1 VKDAMARCSLKE
13 GASMFTVETRRALAS
28 VADQLALDAGP
39 CSPREMAELVLDAD
53 RLKTGGYPAAFDE
66 VHRLI
71 ETHGYGKVE
80 LAAARVL
87 NF

>member
-1 VKDAMARCSLKE
+1 
-13 GASMFTVETRRALAS
+13 MFTVETRRALAS

-39 CSPREMAELVLDAD
+39 CSPREMAELVLGAD
-53 RLKTGGYPAAFDE
+53 RLKTGYPAAFDE

-71 ETHGYGKVE
+71 EAHGYAKVE